1 MQKCGISGNKKLPPC
16 KGTEIRVTT
25 QFRPYVTIQTF
36 VGTPADALIPH
47 LYNGRSRAALLFG
60 KPDLEAM
67 FSKFSRT
74 PFHPPELS
82 LAVPSAYSSLH
93 SHYVSWNK
101 YTTRFF
107 ACQGK
112 F

>member
-1 MQKCGISGNKKLPPC
+1 MAETGKKKTPSQQRD
-16 KGTEIRVTT
+16 EDRVTT
-25 QFRPYVTIQTF
+25 QFYLHVTAQASI
-36 VGTPADALIPH
+36 GTPACALIPH
-47 LYNGRSRAALLFG
+47 LCNGRSRAALLFG
-60 KPDLEAM
+60 KPDSEAM
-67 FSKFSRT
+67 FSKFFRA

-93 SHYVSWNK
+93 SHYVSWNN
-101 YTTRFF
+101 YTTRLF

>member
-1 MQKCGISGNKKLPPC
+1 MAETGKKKLHPQQRD
-16 KGTEIRVTT
+16 EDRVTT
-25 QFRPYVTIQTF
+25 QFCLHVTVQASI
-36 VGTPADALIPH
+36 GTPACALIPH
-47 LYNGRSRAALLFG
+47 LCNGRSRAALLFG
-60 KPDLEAM
+60 KPDSEAM

-93 SHYVSWNK
+93 SHYVSWNN
-101 YTTRFF
+101 YTMRFF
-107 ACQGK
+107 VCQEK